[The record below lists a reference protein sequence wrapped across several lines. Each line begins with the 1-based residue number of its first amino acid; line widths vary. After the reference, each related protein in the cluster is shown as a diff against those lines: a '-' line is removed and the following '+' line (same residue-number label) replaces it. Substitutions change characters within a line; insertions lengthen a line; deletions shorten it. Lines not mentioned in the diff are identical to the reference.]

1 MSNKNALLI
10 INDLHAKIGDK
21 TILKGV
27 SLEINPGSVHA
38 LMGRNGSGKS
48 TLSYTIMGHPKYE
61 VSQGDIKFEGNS
73 LLNLSPDERAKLGIA
88 LSFQYP
94 VAIPGV
100 TVLNF
105 LKTSLKA
112 VLKRDIPI
120 KELRPM
126 LKAKMQELEIKDEF
140 LSRYVNDGFSGGEKK
155 KLEILHLSLLKPKL
169 AILDETDS
177 GLDIDALKVVANGIT
192 SLNKEGTA
200 ILLITHYQRILNYV
214 TPQFVHIFENGE
226 ITNTGNHELA
236 FKLEEFGYEYF
247 AKANPLASTNSTK
260 EVNYVS

>member
-1 MSNKNALLI
+1 MNKQESGLKISNLKV
-10 INDLHAKIGDK
+10 K
-21 TILKGV
+21 TAGKEILKGV
-27 SLEINPGSVHA
+27 SLKINPGEIHA

-61 VSQGDIKFEGNS
+61 ISEGQIEFNGR
-73 LLNLSPDERAKLGIA
+73 NINDVSPDERAKMGLA

-105 LKTSLKA
+105 LKTTLKA
-112 VLKRDIPI
+112 VLDREIPI
-120 KELRPM
+120 KELKAM
-126 LKAKMQELEIKDEF
+126 LKESMAKLEIKDEF

-155 KLEILHLSLLKPKL
+155 KLEILHLTLLKPKL

-177 GLDIDALKVVANGIT
+177 GLDIDALKVVASGI
-192 SLNKEGTA
+192 SALNEAGSA
-200 ILLITHYQRILNYV
+200 VLLITHYQRILNYV
-214 TPQFVHIFENGE
+214 SPQFVHIFENGQ
-226 ITNTGNHELA
+226 ITQTGTKELA
-236 FKLEEFGYEYF
+236 LQLEEFGYEHF
-247 AKANPLASTNSTK
+247 AHNATK